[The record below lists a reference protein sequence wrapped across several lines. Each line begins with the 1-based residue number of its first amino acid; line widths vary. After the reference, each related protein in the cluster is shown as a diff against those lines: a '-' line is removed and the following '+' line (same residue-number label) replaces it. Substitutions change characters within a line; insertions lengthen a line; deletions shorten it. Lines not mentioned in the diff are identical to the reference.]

1 GGREGDGWGKGSED
15 LSTVSPAASREL
27 AEAVRAAGARMLD
40 APVSGSVVT
49 LTEGELSVM
58 VGGDRETFERVRS
71 ILEDIGPTVTH
82 VGPNRSEEHTSEL
95 QSLTNLV
102 CRLLLEKKK
111 NPNRTKHE
119 CRADRKRHEPAHRTP
134 EESRRRIEPTSKQWR
149 PESGDVP

>member
-1 GGREGDGWGKGSED
+1 M
-15 LSTVSPAASREL
+15 STVSPAASREL

-82 VGPNRSEEHTSEL
+82 VGPNGQAAL
-95 QSLTNLV
+95 MKIATNLGRAFR
-102 CRLLLEKKK
+102 CSRSGRPCCPPRRAASHA
-111 NPNRTKHE
+111 NP
-119 CRADRKRHEPAHRTP
+119 P
-134 EESRRRIEPTSKQWR
+134 
-149 PESGDVP
+149 SGC